1 MSMIKRRLPIIA
13 IGIPL
18 VLFILNKGGVLFFI
32 SLTLVS
38 LLCLHEFYSIAKA
51 KNSTPNQIAGYISL
65 ITISYLY
72 YNIFNNSLL
81 QFLLFC
87 FLSVVLIIFFESFK
101 NSKKPLINIS
111 VTFLGILYIGVLFSS
126 MIALRQYDS
135 FNGTSFTLTMI
146 VSVWICD
153 SFAYTFGK
161 LFGKRK
167 LVERLSPKKTILG
180 FSAGIIG
187 AFISIYTLDY
197 YSITNYNLSFYSI
210 AIFSIIIGVFGQWG
224 DIVESMFKRDAGIK
238 DSGKILLGHGGFLD
252 RCDSLILTSPL
263 VLLYVLYLQH
273 QIL

>member
-51 KNSTPNQIAGYISL
+51 KNSTPNQIAGYLSL

-210 AIFSIIIGVFGQWG
+210 AIFSFIIGVFGQWG

>member
-81 QFLLFC
+81 QLLLFC

>member
-210 AIFSIIIGVFGQWG
+210 AIFSFIVGVFGQWG

>member
-210 AIFSIIIGVFGQWG
+210 AIFSFIIGVFGQWG

>member
-1 MSMIKRRLPIIA
+1 MIKRRLPIIA

-18 VLFILNKGGVLFFI
+18 VLYILNKGGVLFFI

-210 AIFSIIIGVFGQWG
+210 AIFSFIIGVFGQWG

-238 DSGKILLGHGGFLD
+238 DSGKILFGHGGFLD

-273 QIL
+273 HIL

>member
-197 YSITNYNLSFYSI
+197 YSIMNYNLSFYSI
-210 AIFSIIIGVFGQWG
+210 AIFSFIVGVFGQWG

>member
-1 MSMIKRRLPIIA
+1 MTMIKRRLPIIA

-210 AIFSIIIGVFGQWG
+210 AIFSFIIGVFGQWG

-273 QIL
+273 HIL

>member
-38 LLCLHEFYSIAKA
+38 LLCLYEFYSIAKA

-81 QFLLFC
+81 QFLLFS

-210 AIFSIIIGVFGQWG
+210 AIFSFIIGVFGQWG

>member
-1 MSMIKRRLPIIA
+1 MIKRRLPIIA

-210 AIFSIIIGVFGQWG
+210 AIFSFIIGVFGQWG

>member
-81 QFLLFC
+81 QLLLFC

-210 AIFSIIIGVFGQWG
+210 AIFSFIIGVFGQWG

>member
-65 ITISYLY
+65 IIISYLY

-210 AIFSIIIGVFGQWG
+210 AIFSFIIGVFGQWG

-273 QIL
+273 HIL

>member
-197 YSITNYNLSFYSI
+197 YSITNYNLSFCSI
-210 AIFSIIIGVFGQWG
+210 AIFSFIIGVFGQWG

>member
-197 YSITNYNLSFYSI
+197 YSIMNYNLSFYSI
-210 AIFSIIIGVFGQWG
+210 AIFSFIIGVFGQWG

-273 QIL
+273 HIL

>member
-32 SLTLVS
+32 SVTLVS

-210 AIFSIIIGVFGQWG
+210 AIFSFIIGVFGQWG

-273 QIL
+273 HIL

>member
-210 AIFSIIIGVFGQWG
+210 AIFSFIIGVFGQWG

-238 DSGKILLGHGGFLD
+238 DSGKILLDHGGFLD

-273 QIL
+273 HIL

>member
-187 AFISIYTLDY
+187 AFISIYILNY

-210 AIFSIIIGVFGQWG
+210 AIFSFIIGVFGQWG

>member
-210 AIFSIIIGVFGQWG
+210 AIFSFIIGVFGQWG

-273 QIL
+273 HIL